1 MPSTHARVQCIVVV
15 FLFAMHVHEFIAQ
28 MEQCLRKLPHMGRQ
42 VGGFVC

>member
-15 FLFAMHVHEFIAQ
+15 FLFAMHVHEFIAL
-28 MEQCLRKLPHMGRQ
+28 MEQCLRKLPHTGRQ